1 MYVSISIY
9 IVYALRSNLRAAFAR
24 LMKIYRKR
32 IKFIA
37 ESQVSFAF
45 LPLENRTKE
54 GPLSTSLCLP
64 PLCINSRWNR
74 GKSVGFS
81 LVTMAWRHRT
91 MLCIF
96 IMPAHGNPLPQKNIS
111 KGCPRVLSCE
121 GAGVLGCSPSERRE
135 REREV

>member
-9 IVYALRSNLRAAFAR
+9 IVYALSSNLRAAFAR

-54 GPLSTSLCLP
+54 GPLSTSPSLSLCLP

-81 LVTMAWRHRT
+81 LVTMAWRHRA

-111 KGCPRVLSCE
+111 KGCPRVLSC
-121 GAGVLGCSPSERRE
+121 
-135 REREV
+135 

>member
-9 IVYALRSNLRAAFAR
+9 IVYHSLPALRSNLRAAFAR

-54 GPLSTSLCLP
+54 GPLSTSPSLFLSLP
-64 PLCINSRWNR
+64 SSPVHKLQVESGKIRRLQPGHNGLAPSRH
-74 GKSVGFS
+74 VVHFYY
-81 LVTMAWRHRT
+81 ART
-91 MLCIF
+91 WQS
-96 IMPAHGNPLPQKNIS
+96 PAPKKYI
-111 KGCPRVLSCE
+111 
-121 GAGVLGCSPSERRE
+121 
-135 REREV
+135 

>member
-54 GPLSTSLCLP
+54 GPLSTSPSHSLCLP

-81 LVTMAWRHRT
+81 LVTMAWRHRA

-96 IMPAHGNPLPQKNIS
+96 IMPAHGNPLPQIYLRDAR
-111 KGCPRVLSCE
+111 GCLAVR
-121 GAGVLGCSPSERRE
+121 ALGC
-135 REREV
+135 